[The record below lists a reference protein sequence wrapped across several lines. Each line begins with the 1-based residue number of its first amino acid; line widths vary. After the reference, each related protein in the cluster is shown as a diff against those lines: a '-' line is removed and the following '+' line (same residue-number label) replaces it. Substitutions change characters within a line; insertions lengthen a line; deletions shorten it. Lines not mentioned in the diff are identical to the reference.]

1 VLLDRKAPFY
11 TIDDAGMDAPAP
23 LPRSMN
29 IHVGLLGE
37 EFSDGFDV
45 EFGIHL
51 AS

>member
-1 VLLDRKAPFY
+1 
-11 TIDDAGMDAPAP
+11 
-23 LPRSMN
+23 MN